1 MRSAGTIDVSKL
13 VEGSMAKMNAMG
25 GLNVPAAAGEV
36 LEKGDVTN
44 DMAGLLQVTSSVGV
58 EQKPLPLAS
67 YEKVPATPG
76 MG

>member
-25 GLNVPAAAGEV
+25 GLRVPSVAGEV

-44 DMAGLLQVTSSVGV
+44 DLAGLLQVTSSVGV
-58 EQKPLPLAS
+58 EQRPLPMAS
-67 YEKVPATPG
+67 YEKLPSTPG

>member
-1 MRSAGTIDVSKL
+1 
-13 VEGSMAKMNAMG
+13 MG
-25 GLNVPAAAGEV
+25 GLNVPSAAGEV

-44 DMAGLLQVTSSVGV
+44 DMAGLLQVTASVGV

-67 YEKVPATPG
+67 YEKVPTTPG